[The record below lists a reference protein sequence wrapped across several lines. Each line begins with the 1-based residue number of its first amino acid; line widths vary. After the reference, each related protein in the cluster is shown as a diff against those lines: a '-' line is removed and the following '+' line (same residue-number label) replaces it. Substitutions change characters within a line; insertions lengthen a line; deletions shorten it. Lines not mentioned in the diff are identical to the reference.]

1 MPAAGALATQRARA
15 AGRRVDNRCTPSRVG
30 TSQCVAGM
38 DRLSTAGIS
47 DAAAR
52 VVLMRASPS
61 PRRSGRPMPA
71 YPVDDTQLGAFEP
84 PTPCL
89 AQPMLVVTVSRR
101 SGWIHHEASRAA
113 HAPTTVRVGGGRV
126 MKKLRDIMRSG
137 FLFTVQKDATVSE
150 AVRLMVDHNVGI
162 VIVIDRDRLVG
173 VFSERDVVRRVLH
186 QGLDPATLPVS
197 EVMTPNVVT
206 ADAEMDYES
215 AMSAMD
221 EAGIRHLLVT
231 SGSKML
237 SMISIRDLT
246 RAVLHDR
253 EEEVQH
259 LREYLYQVPAQSPGP
274 YASA

>member
-1 MPAAGALATQRARA
+1 
-15 AGRRVDNRCTPSRVG
+15 
-30 TSQCVAGM
+30 
-38 DRLSTAGIS
+38 
-47 DAAAR
+47 
-52 VVLMRASPS
+52 
-61 PRRSGRPMPA
+61 
-71 YPVDDTQLGAFEP
+71 
-84 PTPCL
+84 
-89 AQPMLVVTVSRR
+89 
-101 SGWIHHEASRAA
+101 
-113 HAPTTVRVGGGRV
+113 

-137 FLFTVQKDATVSE
+137 FLFTVQKEATVSE